1 MGTIATGGHAER
13 RRPSLRSALALGA
26 LALSLGWG
34 MASQAPRLDGRVRPA
49 ASEPGPIESYAAH
62 PRGRPH
68 AYHSTTRAPCAEAIT
83 LPKRGKVCIA
93 IRGDGRQPQR

>member
-1 MGTIATGGHAER
+1 MGAVATGGYGGR
-13 RRPSLRSALALGA
+13 RRLPLRSALAVGA

-34 MASQAPRLDGRVRPA
+34 MASPALRVDGRVRPA
-49 ASEPGPIESYAAH
+49 ASEPDPIESYAAH

-68 AYHSTTRAPCAEAIT
+68 AYHSTTRARCAEAIT

-93 IRGDGRQPQR
+93 VRDGGRQPQR